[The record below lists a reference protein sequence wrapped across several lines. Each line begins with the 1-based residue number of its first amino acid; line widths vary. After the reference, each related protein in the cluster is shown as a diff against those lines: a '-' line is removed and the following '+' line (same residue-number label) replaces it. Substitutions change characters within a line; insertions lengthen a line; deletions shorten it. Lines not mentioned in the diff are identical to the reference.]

1 MNNKFSLFLS
11 SMFVVLLS
19 GCTLINDANN
29 SHSSHDEDSFDSETK
44 DTETSETEQPTE
56 TETETTESTESTSET
71 RTNLDFG
78 EEMQISK
85 NFYDKWYY
93 WNDQDWCG
101 SVVFP
106 HERYLVE
113 ETKAVHVEF
122 EVTKGQCDFG
132 FQLFY
137 KNSSL
142 VMGNEYTLS
151 FDIYTE
157 ASYQIGFNHQDYI
170 TTTPGNNHIEL
181 DYIEINEQASFAVA
195 FKVYNE
201 EYYSATIKN
210 YSWELINEGND
221 DNPTDEIIYP
231 NGYSTLYWHDEF
243 NGNTL
248 DTNNWGFDIGTGYNG
263 WGNSEIQYYTDKNH
277 KVADKVLTIT
287 AKKESMGG
295 KQHTSS
301 RIISKNKVHH
311 TYGYIEARIAL
322 PLGTG
327 MWPAFWMMPNDDY
340 YGGWPRS
347 GEIDIMEAKGRL
359 PYISSSAL
367 HYTIKESNDHTYS
380 THEYNHETPIN
391 KYHVYA
397 VKWEEDNIYFYVD
410 GNLNYQANKSTW
422 QTYSDLGNDKAP
434 FDKDFYIILN
444 LALGGQ
450 FDDYQNPSDSDLPAE
465 MKIDYVRWFT
475 K

>member
-1 MNNKFSLFLS
+1 MKNKFSPLLS
-11 SMFVVLLS
+11 SLFVILLS
-19 GCTLINDANN
+19 GCTLLNERE
-29 SHSSHDEDSFDSETK
+29 SSSSKSEGSFDSET
-44 DTETSETEQPTE
+44 TETERP
-56 TETETTESTESTSET
+56 TETETTESTEPESET

-78 EEMQISK
+78 EETQIS
-85 NFYDKWYY
+85 NWFHDKWYY

-101 SVVFP
+101 SMVYP
-106 HERYLVE
+106 QEIYLVE

-142 VMGNEYTLS
+142 IMGNEYTLS
-151 FDIYTE
+151 FDIYTD

-170 TTTPGNNHIEL
+170 TTIPGKNHIEL
-181 DYIEINEQASFAVA
+181 NYVEINGQASFAVA
-195 FKVYNE
+195 FKVLNG
-201 EYYSATIKN
+201 EYYFVTIKD
-210 YSWELINEGND
+210 YSWTLLNEDVD
-221 DNPTDEIIYP
+221 DNPTDELVYP
-231 NGYSTLYWHDEF
+231 NGYNTLYWHDEF

-263 WGNSEIQYYTDKNH
+263 WGNGEIQYYTDKNH

-301 RIISKNKVHH
+301 RIISKNKIHH

-327 MWPAFWMMPNDDY
+327 MWPAFWMMPNDDV

-347 GEIDIMEAKGRL
+347 GEIDIMEARGRI
-359 PYISSSAL
+359 PNESSSAI
-367 HYTIKESNDHTYS
+367 HHTQSDSFDHTYS
-380 THEYNHETPIN
+380 TTTYHHTSPISHFH
-391 KYHVYA
+391 KYA
-397 VKWEEDNIYFYVD
+397 VKWEEDKITFLVDDNIFFIAESEY
-410 GNLNYQANKSTW
+410 W
-422 QTYSDLGNDKAP
+422 QTYSALSNSRAP
-434 FDKDFYIILN
+434 FDQDFYIILN

-450 FDDYQNPSDSDLPAE
+450 FDNYQNPSDSDLPAE

>member
-1 MNNKFSLFLS
+1 M
-11 SMFVVLLS
+11 
-19 GCTLINDANN
+19 
-29 SHSSHDEDSFDSETK
+29 K
-44 DTETSETEQPTE
+44 DRFEYNEAPREFAPPAPHEYSNGASYNEVNAPAAEAVQTPEVEIKTSEANISSPPPQTATMQTSTGTSNKTGTTIMTRLFSVAAAVVGVTVIGTTYVGEARTEQARFT
-56 TETETTESTESTSET
+56 
-71 RTNLDFG
+71 D
-78 EEMQISK
+78 
-85 NFYDKWYY
+85 
-93 WNDQDWCG
+93 
-101 SVVFP
+101 VA
-106 HERYLVE
+106 VE
-113 ETKAVHVEF
+113 PNAIFMEV
-122 EVTKGQCDFG
+122 EVTKWSEDLQIRVSGDGLDEDYYIPVEPPDDHGEEADETADAADAQKPYIR
-132 FQLFY
+132 FY
-137 KNSSL
+137 
-142 VMGNEYTLS
+142 
-151 FDIYTE
+151 
-157 ASYQIGFNHQDYI
+157 
-170 TTTPGNNHIEL
+170 
-181 DYIEINEQASFAVA
+181 
-195 FKVYNE
+195 
-201 EYYSATIKN
+201 EYY
-210 YSWELINEGND
+210 
-221 DNPTDEIIYP
+221 
-231 NGYSTLYWHDEF
+231 
-243 NGNTL
+243 
-248 DTNNWGFDIGTGYNG
+248 WGFDIGTGYNG